1 MNNGVSMSVCD
12 CVRQLE
18 LSGLK
23 STKEKQGAK
32 VSSSLRQAQDEPDKV
47 EQRPGRETLI

>member
-1 MNNGVSMSVCD
+1 MSVIE
-12 CVRQLE
+12 RTATHKMM

-32 VSSSLRQAQDEPDKV
+32 VSLSLRQEHDEADKA
-47 EQRPGRETLI
+47 EQRKGRETLI